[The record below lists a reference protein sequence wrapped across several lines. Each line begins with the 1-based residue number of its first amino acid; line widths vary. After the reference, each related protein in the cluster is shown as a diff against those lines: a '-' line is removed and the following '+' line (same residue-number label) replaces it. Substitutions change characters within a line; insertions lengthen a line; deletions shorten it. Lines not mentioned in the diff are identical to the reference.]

1 MSNKKI
7 GATSKLTPADVKFVK
22 LVLLQTQTNA
32 QCYLEAFPKYA
43 ERSADTNRV
52 ELCKYM
58 KLPKIV
64 QEFERQ
70 IAILR
75 EQSIMNLQEK
85 LEFLKAIVENPADK
99 TSDKIKAIELSAK
112 LQHMF
117 TQKIEHSGAITQ
129 THNATPELIE
139 ALDKLFE

>member
-1 MSNKKI
+1 MSKEYTKS
-7 GATSKLTPADVKFVK
+7 TETLSVQDVKFCK
-22 LVLLQTQTNA
+22 LIMQQDRTNMD
-32 QCYLEAFPKYA
+32 CYLEAFPKFAKRKY
-43 ERSADTNRV
+43 ETNKV
-52 ELCKYM
+52 ELCKYL
-58 KLPKIV
+58 KLPKIKA
-64 QEFERQ
+64 EFERMAEEIRKQ
-70 IAILR
+70 NVM
-75 EQSIMNLQEK
+75 SLQEK
-85 LEFLKAIVENPADK
+85 LEFLRAIVENPSDK